1 VLIFQVWKWNRVAGD
16 ADHRTVP
23 AVDALFFASNITKIA
38 DGGWFPLL
46 VAAVIFTVLTTWAT
60 GRR

>member
-1 VLIFQVWKWNRVAGD
+1 MEAGT
-16 ADHRTVP
+16 ASSRPLTIGLFLV
-23 AVDALFFASNITKIA
+23 VDGTFFASNITKIA